1 MAPPAREEISPD
13 GSGSSPG
20 RGVPSGPRPGPLRA
34 GPSVRGK
41 KETAMHVT
49 VQLILNGIM
58 LGSMYAIIA
67 VGLTLIFGIVRVVNF
82 AHGEFLMVGMYA
94 VYLCNRHLGLHPY
107 VAALPVVALLFLLG
121 ALIQR
126 FIIQKLLNADEY
138 IQIFATVGLSTALIN
153 LALIIFGAD
162 LHAVAAPA
170 ARLPISLG
178 GFSLL
183 SGHAIILVAA
193 LALVAG
199 LHLFMQRSLL
209 GRAIRATAQNRYA
222 AQLMG
227 VKVERIYIISFGLG
241 AACVGLA
248 AALITPLYPVSP
260 TIGTYFVLTAF
271 VVVVLG
277 GMRSMYGAF
286 FGALIIGIVDSLS
299 GYYIASDLKEVVY
312 FAIFLIILI
321 FKPTGLFGFGRGT
334 E

>member
-1 MAPPAREEISPD
+1 MD
-13 GSGSSPG
+13 
-20 RGVPSGPRPGPLRA
+20 V
-34 GPSVRGK
+34 
-41 KETAMHVT
+41 TA
-49 VQLILNGIM
+49 QLILNGIM

-94 VYLCNRHLGLHPY
+94 VHLLAKHAGMHPY
-107 VAALPVVALLFLLG
+107 VAAVPVVILLFVLG

-126 FIIQKLLNADEY
+126 FIIQKLLNADEH

-153 LALIIFGAD
+153 LALILFGAD
-162 LHAVAAPA
+162 LHSVSAPIARVGVEVGPFKVLTGHLVIFVAA
-170 ARLPISLG
+170 I
-178 GFSLL
+178 
-183 SGHAIILVAA
+183 
-193 LALVAG
+193 ALVAG
-199 LHLFMQRSLL
+199 LHVFMQKTAL

-248 AALITPLYPVSP
+248 SALIMPLYPVSP

-299 GYYIASDLKEVVY
+299 GYYIAPDLKEVVY
-312 FAIFLIILI
+312 FAIFILILI

>member
-1 MAPPAREEISPD
+1 MD
-13 GSGSSPG
+13 
-20 RGVPSGPRPGPLRA
+20 V
-34 GPSVRGK
+34 
-41 KETAMHVT
+41 TA
-49 VQLILNGIM
+49 QLILNGIM

-94 VYLCNRHLGLHPY
+94 VYLFNKQMGLHPY
-107 VAALPVVALLFLLG
+107 VSALPVVVLLFLLG

-126 FIIQKLLNADEY
+126 FIIQKLLNADEH

-153 LALIIFGAD
+153 LALILFGAD
-162 LHAVAAPA
+162 LYSVNAPA
-170 ARLPISLG
+170 ARQPVPLG
-178 GFSLL
+178 SFNVL
-183 SGHAIILVAA
+183 SGHIVIFCAA

-199 LHLFMQRSLL
+199 LHMFMQRTAL

-248 AALITPLYPVSP
+248 AALIMPLYPVSP

-299 GYYIASDLKEVVY
+299 GYYIAPDLKEVVY
-312 FAIFLIILI
+312 FAIFILILI